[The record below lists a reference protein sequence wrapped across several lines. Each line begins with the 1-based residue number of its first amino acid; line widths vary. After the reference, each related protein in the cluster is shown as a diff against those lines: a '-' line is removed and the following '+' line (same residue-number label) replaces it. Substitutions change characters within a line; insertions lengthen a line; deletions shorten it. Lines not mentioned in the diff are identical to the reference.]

1 MEKSSSSGK
10 FKLDMLSDSSNTTLF
25 LSCLLHAIILF
36 TILAVLFLTLISKLA
51 GDGFK
56 KALNS
61 SLDNTLPSLLKN
73 NDTDGLLKQFLQF
86 LPLDNLKT
94 LYSVPEPVIQAKN
107 EGIRNIMIFC
117 VLFGVI
123 GFFGSCLLLYL
134 SCGKVVPFG
143 FIFIENFVI
152 FTFVGLFEAY
162 FFLSIGRK
170 YVPVPPSFLI
180 NRLYSNIKKM

>member
-1 MEKSSSSGK
+1 MEKSYSSSK

-25 LSCLLHAIILF
+25 LSCILHALILF
-36 TILAVLFLTLISKLA
+36 TILTVLFLSLISKLA
-51 GDGFK
+51 GDAFK
-56 KALNS
+56 RTLNK

-73 NDTDGLLKQFLQF
+73 NDTDGFFKLFLSY

-94 LYSVPEPVIQAKN
+94 LYSVPEPVTQAKN

-117 VLFGVI
+117 VLFGII

-134 SCGKVVPFG
+134 SCGKVVPFS
-143 FIFIENFVI
+143 FIFIENLAI
-152 FTFVGLFEAY
+152 FTFVGLFEVY
-162 FFLSIGRK
+162 FFLSIGKK

-180 NRLYSNIKKM
+180 NRLYSNIKTM